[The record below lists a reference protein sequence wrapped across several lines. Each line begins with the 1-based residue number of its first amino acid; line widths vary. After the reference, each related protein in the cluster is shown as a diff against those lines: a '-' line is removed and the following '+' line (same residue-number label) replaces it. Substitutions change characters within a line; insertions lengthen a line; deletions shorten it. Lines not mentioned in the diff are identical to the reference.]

1 MVAVFVPVL
10 SKANCSSQSWWRPE
24 GEGWDRLSL
33 PTKKTLKSSAALYHA
48 ACKMMR
54 LKGRIVNVRCE
65 AEVPINKQP
74 LHRKFFADFNQE
86 FSIVTPCSCS

>member
-1 MVAVFVPVL
+1 
-10 SKANCSSQSWWRPE
+10 
-24 GEGWDRLSL
+24 
-33 PTKKTLKSSAALYHA
+33 
-48 ACKMMR
+48 MR

-86 FSIVTPCSCS
+86 FSIVTRCSYSELSDSGLNSTQWTLHSSLKIEIIHVRSQVLHSLH

>member
-10 SKANCSSQSWWRPE
+10 SQANCSGYSWWRPE
-24 GEGWDRLSL
+24 REGWDRLSL
-33 PTKKTLKSSAALYHA
+33 HTKKPSSVVFYHA

-74 LHRKFFADFNQE
+74 LHRKFFTDFNQE
-86 FSIVTPCSCS
+86 FSIVTPCSYS